1 MAVRTPPRSRSL
13 CLRPWDLEFYTRPAA
28 GVSAIV
34 TCFRMMVQDFSE
46 NLAGSLFGILAPQLI
61 AFFEG
66 NSTVPNT
73 IAGGSDLTADASG
86 VALVG
91 LGACLGA
98 VHALAAPDHVAAVL
112 AVSAGGGWRAG
123 QLGGLWGVGQA
134 GGLGVTLVVL
144 IAAGGRLG
152 ALAGVDW
159 VVDLC
164 GGVLIVGLG
173 LLMLVRAILVA
184 W

>member
-1 MAVRTPPRSRSL
+1 MTY
-13 CLRPWDLEFYTRPAA
+13 LRAL
-28 GVSAIV
+28 
-34 TCFRMMVQDFSE
+34 VQDFSE
-46 NLAGSLFGILAPQLI
+46 NLAGSLFAVLAPQLL

-66 NSTVPNT
+66 NSTDAAT
-73 IAGGSDLTADASG
+73 IIGGSGLTAGASG
-86 VALVG
+86 SALAG

-112 AVSAGGGWRAG
+112 AVSAGGGWRAS
-123 QLGGLWGVGQA
+123 QLGGLWGAGQA
-134 GGLGVTLVVL
+134 AGLGLTLVVL
-144 IAAGGRLG
+144 LAAGGELG

-159 VVDLC
+159 AVDLS

>member
-1 MAVRTPPRSRSL
+1 M
-13 CLRPWDLEFYTRPAA
+13 
-28 GVSAIV
+28 
-34 TCFRMMVQDFSE
+34 QDFSE
-46 NLAGSLFGILAPQLI
+46 NLAGSLFAVLAPQLL

-66 NSTVPNT
+66 NSST
-73 IAGGSDLTADASG
+73 ITDSDGLTMNASG
-86 VALVG
+86 PALAG

-98 VHALAAPDHVAAVL
+98 VHALAAPDHVAAVV

-134 GGLGVTLVVL
+134 GGLGVTLIVL
-144 IAAGGRLG
+144 LAAGGKLG

-159 VVDLC
+159 AIDLS

-173 LLMLVRAILVA
+173 LLMLIRAILVA

>member
-1 MAVRTPPRSRSL
+1 MP
-13 CLRPWDLEFYTRPAA
+13 
-28 GVSAIV
+28 
-34 TCFRMMVQDFSE
+34 VQDFSE
-46 NLAGSLFGILAPQLI
+46 NLADSLFSVLAPQVL

-66 NSTVPNT
+66 NSTT
-73 IAGGSDLTADASG
+73 IMGGSGLTADASG
-86 VALVG
+86 PALAG

-134 GGLGVTLVVL
+134 GGLGVTLVAL
-144 IAAGGRLG
+144 LAAGGTRKLA

-159 VVDLC
+159 AVDLS